1 MRALL
6 KRWTIQRAATFGI
19 AAGIAAV
26 LAISAIELWP
36 EGLLP
41 AYVALLVFTIFCGVS
56 ILWITAS
63 DIRDRGTSGRMR
75 PIRGFDIAIGLAL
88 LIPAAWGLRLIWPE
102 LWL

>member
-1 MRALL
+1 ML
-6 KRWTIQRAATFGI
+6 KRWTIQRAATTGI

-26 LAISAIELWP
+26 LTVSAIGIWP

-41 AYVALLVFTIFCGVS
+41 AYVALLVVTIFCGVS

-75 PIRGFDIAIGLAL
+75 PIRTFDIAIGLAL
-88 LIPAAWGLRLIWPE
+88 LIPAAYGMRLIWPE
-102 LWL
+102 LGV